1 VTHDRWRAVLGAV
14 AIGAIV
20 AGCGG
25 GGVTGPSM
33 TSGAAQQLG
42 TDVAAVHAAVASG
55 DRSQAV
61 QALATLQSAVAS
73 LRRQGQVTA
82 TKAAAILGAAVEVEA
97 QLGFMPTTT
106 TTTTTSTTTTTT
118 TAPRKGPKDKGGNGG
133 GD

>member
-1 VTHDRWRAVLGAV
+1 MTRGRWRALLGAL
-14 AIGAIV
+14 AIV
-20 AGCGG
+20 TIVGGCGG
-25 GGVTGPSM
+25 GGATGPSM

-42 TDVAAVHAAVASG
+42 ADVSAVHAAVASG

-61 QALATLQSAVAS
+61 QALATLQTAVAS

-82 TKAAAILGAAVEVEA
+82 TKAAAILGAALAVEA

-106 TTTTTSTTTTTT
+106 TSTTSTSTTTTTP
-118 TAPRKGPKDKGGNGG
+118 PRKGPKDKGGNNGG